1 MKSTDVHPE
10 ELTLHHSRLTGVFT
24 WRHNKLCH
32 SLEEKSLN
40 VFFNSCTSLINE
52 PDVPWSQTAA
62 SKRGITGKHDTP
74 PVKDDSAAL
83 NQTFGGCQQSPT
95 TEMFWLCLLFCEDIK
110 MLYVSDTS
118 DVISVTLKLSAVNK
132 MLKEKWS
139 KEASKK
145 FLISVFDFLKVKRIE
160 IKSKTSET
168 DQMFLLSAALL
179 PFVRSH

>member
-1 MKSTDVHPE
+1 
-10 ELTLHHSRLTGVFT
+10 
-24 WRHNKLCH
+24 
-32 SLEEKSLN
+32 
-40 VFFNSCTSLINE
+40 
-52 PDVPWSQTAA
+52 
-62 SKRGITGKHDTP
+62 
-74 PVKDDSAAL
+74 
-83 NQTFGGCQQSPT
+83 
-95 TEMFWLCLLFCEDIK
+95 MFWLCLLFCEDIK

>member
-1 MKSTDVHPE
+1 
-10 ELTLHHSRLTGVFT
+10 
-24 WRHNKLCH
+24 
-32 SLEEKSLN
+32 
-40 VFFNSCTSLINE
+40 
-52 PDVPWSQTAA
+52 
-62 SKRGITGKHDTP
+62 
-74 PVKDDSAAL
+74 
-83 NQTFGGCQQSPT
+83 
-95 TEMFWLCLLFCEDIK
+95 
-110 MLYVSDTS
+110 
-118 DVISVTLKLSAVNK
+118 